1 MGFELQLKS
10 SGGEYEGY
18 VPFKRPDNLTFQ
30 NINDFISTHSTYAGR
45 ANSDRYLWDSAQ
57 TTCQYLDG
65 FYSGITTVN
74 NFPFNTHGSEY
85 MHIFFTVDLLD
96 ENGDPTGYKI
106 AVGPTCTN
114 WSNTVGGCVCIVLNS
129 NNEYVREIAGAGASQ
144 GHSSNNKV
152 AYFIWERP
160 DGNIIFGTVIY
171 NNSWNPVRDVT
182 YTCVSMDGFATNDST
197 KQYGKKVETA
207 LISEEFGTPSEAGG
221 YTGGTFDDSSDVIS
235 LPTMPSIGVTS
246 AGFVNVYNPS
256 VGDLQNFG
264 AELFPDLTFTPSSP
278 VSGSLSVSDAI
289 EAMANALVDL
299 GNQIPNIVNMYINSN
314 LIQYVIDCHI
324 LPVAPTQGAS
334 EQIKVGFRQF
344 SISSPKV
351 TSDYV
356 DFDCGSLSIGEY
368 YANFID
374 YAPYTHAKLFL
385 PFVGFVDLAP
395 EFWQSGTVQ
404 IIYRFNIIDGSFM
417 AFVLSTS
424 SKSKLTN
431 SVIMQFGG
439 NACVHIPITG
449 LNYSSMVSGVV
460 SGASAV
466 ISQASGGSLPA
477 SAVAGIKE
485 SITQA
490 SAVMQNKPPLQQS
503 NGYNATTSFLSVR
516 KPYLLIERSVSNF
529 SMNYTEEKGIPSN
542 ITADFSNLSGY
553 TQSTN
558 IHLDGI
564 TGATEE
570 ELNELSRLLQEG
582 VIL

>member
-1 MGFELQLKS
+1 MGWKLVLKGTNENIPERFAVDELTQA
-10 SGGEYEGY
+10 
-18 VPFKRPDNLTFQ
+18 N
-30 NINDFISTHSTYAGR
+30 FISYVR
-45 ANSDRYLWDSAQ
+45 ANPTRNTYNQEFSYFNQEAATLY
-57 TTCQYLDG
+57 QYYNNLGWPSLDALAYPQDIG
-65 FYSGITTVN
+65 GTWANIQWLIT
-74 NFPFNTHGSEY
+74 
-85 MHIFFTVDLLD
+85 
-96 ENGDPTGYKI
+96 
-106 AVGPTCTN
+106 
-114 WSNTVGGCVCIVLNS
+114 LNS
-129 NNEYVREIAGAGASQ
+129 NNGGTDRYIAGCYTGWYGVSCELLDISTMQRVSQLTGSTASSYYKAGGYMFSIVDDMLIV
-144 GHSSNNKV
+144 GVVWTGRLYSNVVDVKITAVNV
-152 AYFIWERP
+152 TNYCNNNHFDIPET
-160 DGNIIFGTVIY
+160 TVFSDEY
-171 NNSWNPVRDVT
+171 
-182 YTCVSMDGFATNDST
+182 
-197 KQYGKKVETA
+197 
-207 LISEEFGTPSEAGG
+207 GTPSDTGG

-235 LPTMPSIGVTS
+235 LPAMPTIGVTS

-264 AELFPDLTFTPSSP
+264 TELFPDLTFTPSSP

-466 ISQASGGSLPA
+466 ISQSSGGSLPA
-477 SAVAGIKE
+477 SAVSGIKE

-529 SMNYTEEKGIPSN
+529 SMNYPEEKGIPSN
-542 ITADFSNLSGY
+542 ITADFSALSGY